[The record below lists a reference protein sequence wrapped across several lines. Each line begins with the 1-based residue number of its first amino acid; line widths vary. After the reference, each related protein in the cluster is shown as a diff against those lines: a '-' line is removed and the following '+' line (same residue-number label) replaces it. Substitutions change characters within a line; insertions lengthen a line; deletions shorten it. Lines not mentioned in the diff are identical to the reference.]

1 MRYTT
6 ANPSIGNNIPMINP
20 IIGKLRLIINTLNE
34 LQYTTTQVI
43 NMPPTRQNLESTI
56 FALAF
61 QQENT

>member
-1 MRYTT
+1 M
-6 ANPSIGNNIPMINP
+6 
-20 IIGKLRLIINTLNE
+20 RLIINTLNE